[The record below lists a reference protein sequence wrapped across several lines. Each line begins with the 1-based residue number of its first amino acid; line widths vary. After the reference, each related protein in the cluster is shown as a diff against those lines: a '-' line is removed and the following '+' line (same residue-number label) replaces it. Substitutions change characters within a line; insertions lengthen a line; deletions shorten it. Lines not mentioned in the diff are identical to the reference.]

1 MQDNQYRKKIGNQWE
16 SLAQKLYESHGYV
29 CSSKNFT
36 IRWWEIDL
44 VMENDLTII
53 FVEVKVVNYIENLH
67 DYITSKKIQT
77 LKYTIDTYLW
87 KYPTSK
93 IVRIDVVFI
102 KDQKIVEIIKN
113 IEL

>member
-1 MQDNQYRKKIGNQWE
+1 MQDNQYRKKIGNQGE
-16 SLAQKLYESHGYV
+16 SLAQELYESHGYI

-67 DYITSKKIQT
+67 DYITQKK
-77 LKYTIDTYLW
+77 LFVLRNSIDTYLW

-93 IVRIDVVFI
+93 IVRIDIVFI
-102 KDQKIVEIIKN
+102 KDQKIIEIIKN